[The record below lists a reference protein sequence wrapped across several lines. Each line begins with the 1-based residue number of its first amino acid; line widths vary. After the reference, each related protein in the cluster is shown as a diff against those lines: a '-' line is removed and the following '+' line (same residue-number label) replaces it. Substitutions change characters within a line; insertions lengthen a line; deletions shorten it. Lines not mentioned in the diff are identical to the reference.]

1 MNTLHFKYALEVEKT
16 GSITQAADNLFM
28 GQPSLSKAIKELE
41 DTLNIEIFKRSSK
54 GMVPTEEGAR
64 FLQYAKNILIQL
76 ENMEQISA
84 EKNDDRSKIRV
95 AYPHSS
101 YLFRAMLRFSR
112 ELIASPS
119 FRFEALELSTVDTF
133 KQVLEGKLSFAIV
146 RIPRSHVSSYR
157 ELCKPKSLKMESIW
171 QFSEMVITSEN
182 TEELIRASLST
193 DNPLSAAFTTGN
205 PLPSVLSTDD
215 LASFTEVRFA
225 TPPAQPLFPDV
236 LDSTDSHSAKNK
248 ARKQIVVHSQAEA
261 LSYISDCPGS
271 YLVFEPLS
279 GELMEEYQLSAIELS
294 EATTYEDF
302 LLYPKEHVFQK
313 TERALIDK
321 IFEQKN
327 HIAF

>member
-1 MNTLHFKYALEVEKT
+1 M
-16 GSITQAADNLFM
+16 
-28 GQPSLSKAIKELE
+28 
-41 DTLNIEIFKRSSK
+41 
-54 GMVPTEEGAR
+54 
-64 FLQYAKNILIQL
+64 
-76 ENMEQISA
+76 
-84 EKNDDRSKIRV
+84 
-95 AYPHSS
+95 
-101 YLFRAMLRFSR
+101 
-112 ELIASPS
+112 
-119 FRFEALELSTVDTF
+119 DTF

-182 TEELIRASLST
+182 SEELIRASLST

-248 ARKQIVVHSQAEA
+248 TRKQIVVHSQTEA
-261 LSYISDCPGS
+261 LSYISGCPGS